1 MNTNTAVI
9 PKVAFAKAIQV
20 MQRYK
25 RAYSPNNW
33 DGQMKLEWAF
43 VSLWEEVDPNDQ
55 LSEADMRKVWKWA
68 YSKVF
73 TN

>member
-9 PKVAFAKAIQV
+9 PKVAFAKAIQI

-25 RAYSPNNW
+25 QAYSPNNW
-33 DGQMKLEWAF
+33 DGQMKLERAF

-68 YSKVF
+68 YGKVF